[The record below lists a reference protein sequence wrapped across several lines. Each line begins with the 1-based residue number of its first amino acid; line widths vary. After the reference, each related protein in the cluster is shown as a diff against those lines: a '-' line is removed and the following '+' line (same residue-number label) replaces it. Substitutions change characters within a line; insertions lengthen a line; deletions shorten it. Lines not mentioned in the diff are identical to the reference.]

1 MAPKVTVNAKAMRDL
16 EKRLTAEVKVPSGG
30 SESAAMAD
38 VKRQY
43 EKQTGA
49 KLNDA
54 AARNLVRKGRK

>member
-1 MAPKVTVNAKAMRDL
+1 MAPKVTLSAKAMRDL
-16 EKRLTAEVKVPSGG
+16 EKKMTAEVKVPLSG
-30 SESAAMAD
+30 SETAAMAD

-54 AARNLVRKGRK
+54 AARDLVRKGRK